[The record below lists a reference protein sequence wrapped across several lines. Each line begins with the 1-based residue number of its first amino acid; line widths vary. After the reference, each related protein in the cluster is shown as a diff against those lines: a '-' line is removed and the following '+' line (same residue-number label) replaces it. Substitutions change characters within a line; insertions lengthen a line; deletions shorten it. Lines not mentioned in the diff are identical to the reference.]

1 MNSARMFLFILLS
14 AAPVFAQREQAVQD
28 GQNPATILPRRGI
41 PRPSPRPAGMEAL
54 VGGKVPPDA
63 PVVMLERPCDQ
74 PRKGVRQSYC
84 KSVVTRSELDG
95 LIELLEPNASPA
107 ARRQFAINYAS
118 LVAASGAAERR
129 HLEKNPAVAQQLQM
143 QEKLIRMQVL
153 ANALYRQIEAD
164 ANNVSIS
171 KIEEYYSGHLADFE
185 QGQVRRLFLPKPI
198 ATASPQSSDTS
209 ILKAKAEEMRAR
221 AVAGEDFDKLQ
232 QAAYEDLGIKA
243 ANSNTKLNM
252 VRRTNLPVGEG
263 AVFDIEPGQVTQ
275 VLDSPSAYVVL
286 KLESKK
292 ILSLDEAKPGIV
304 PVLQRERAKQEI
316 RDATESGKAQFNLQY
331 FGLASAPELFPPP
344 QVTGL
349 AGERGTQSDFAKRT
363 APRRPMLS
371 RRREV
376 TISPSTP
383 R

>member
-41 PRPSPRPAGMEAL
+41 TRPSTRPAGMEAL

>member
-41 PRPSPRPAGMEAL
+41 TRPSTRPAGMEAL
-54 VGGKVPPDA
+54 AGGKVPPDA

-209 ILKAKAEEMRAR
+209 ILKAKAEEMRA
-221 AVAGEDFDKLQ
+221 
-232 QAAYEDLGIKA
+232 
-243 ANSNTKLNM
+243 
-252 VRRTNLPVGEG
+252 
-263 AVFDIEPGQVTQ
+263 
-275 VLDSPSAYVVL
+275 
-286 KLESKK
+286 
-292 ILSLDEAKPGIV
+292 
-304 PVLQRERAKQEI
+304 
-316 RDATESGKAQFNLQY
+316 
-331 FGLASAPELFPPP
+331 
-344 QVTGL
+344 
-349 AGERGTQSDFAKRT
+349 
-363 APRRPMLS
+363 
-371 RRREV
+371 
-376 TISPSTP
+376 
-383 R
+383 